1 MSLLFKEIVVIQSNA
16 LKISLFVE
24 NPSALKSI
32 VTGNFRLR
40 SMIVKRQS
48 LISVVK
54 SNQDP
59 RNGMILAWKSLA
71 PFGWIASSKK
81 TPGLR

>member
-1 MSLLFKEIVVIQSNA
+1 MSLLFKEIVLIQPKTLN
-16 LKISLFVE
+16 ISLFVE
-24 NPSALKSI
+24 KPSALKSI
-32 VTGNFRLR
+32 VTGNFLLR
-40 SMIVKRQS
+40 SMIAKRQS